1 MPEILLDNKDG
12 KVIDISELVSS
23 VSWKTVRIGQPG
35 SLDMRL
41 VKHKDL
47 KIESGAVV
55 RVKANKQNVFYGY
68 VFTVERSQDDD
79 VRVTAYDQIRY
90 LLSNDTYVF
99 SNATATQ
106 IIRKIAQDLG
116 LKVGSLVDTGYRIP
130 SLVADEDNQKLL
142 DVIYKALDLTLIS
155 TGNIF
160 VFYDNFGSLT
170 LQNVNNMRVNVVI
183 GDESLAYG
191 YSHKRSI
198 DDDTYNRIKLV
209 RDNKDTGKRE
219 VYVAQDSLNIAKWGR
234 LQYFQ
239 KVDEKLNSAQI
250 KQMLEQLIQ
259 LKNREKKTFRIDAIG
274 DLRIRAG
281 VYVPIMLK
289 ELGINQHFLVDE
301 CTHKWDGS
309 EHSMQLTLKGV

>member
-1 MPEILLDNKDG
+1 MLEILLDNKDG

-41 VKHKDL
+41 IKHKDL
-47 KIESGAVV
+47 KIESGAIV
-55 RVKANKQNVFYGY
+55 RVRANKQNVFYGY

-79 VRVTAYDQIRY
+79 VQVTAYDQIRY

-106 IIRKIAQDLG
+106 VIRKIAQDFG
-116 LKVGSLVDTGYRIP
+116 LKVGSLADTGYRIP
-130 SLVADEDNQKLL
+130 SLVEDNQKLL
-142 DVIYKALDLTLIS
+142 DIICKALDLTLIS

-170 LQNVNNMRVNVVI
+170 LQNANNMRVNVVI
-183 GDESLAYG
+183 GDESLDYG
-191 YSHKRSI
+191 YSHKISI

-209 RDNKDTGKRE
+209 QDNKDTGKRE
-219 VYVAQDSLNIAKWGR
+219 VYVAQDSRNIAKWGR

-250 KQMLEQLIQ
+250 KQMLDQLIQ
-259 LKNREKKTFRIDAIG
+259 LKNREKKTFTIDAIG

-281 VYVPIMLK
+281 VYVPIMIK

-301 CTHKWDGS
+301 CTHKWDGG
-309 EHSMQLTLKGV
+309 EHTMQLSLRVI

>member
-1 MPEILLDNKDG
+1 MLEILLDNKDG

-23 VSWKTVRIGQPG
+23 VSWKTVRVGQPG

-55 RVKANKQNVFYGY
+55 RVKVNKQNVFYGY
-68 VFTVERSQDDD
+68 VFTIERSQDDD
-79 VRVTAYDQIRY
+79 VQVTAYDQIRY

-106 IIRKIAQDLG
+106 IIRKIAQDFG
-116 LKVGSLVDTGYRIP
+116 MKAGSLADTGYKIP
-130 SLVADEDNQKLL
+130 SLVEDNQKLL
-142 DVIYKALDLTLIS
+142 DIICKALDLTLIS

-170 LQNVNNMRVNVVI
+170 LQNANNMRVNVVI

-191 YSHKRSI
+191 YSHKISI

-209 RDNKDTGKRE
+209 QDNKDTGKRE
-219 VYVAQDSLNIAKWGR
+219 VYIAQDSKNIAKWGR
-234 LQYFQ
+234 LQYFE
-239 KVDEKLNSAQI
+239 KVDDRLNAAQI
-250 KQMLEQLIQ
+250 RQRLNQLIQ
-259 LKNREKKTFRIDAIG
+259 LKNREKRTFTIDALG
-274 DLRIRAG
+274 DLRIRSG
-281 VYVPIMLK
+281 CYVPVQIK
-289 ELGINQHFLVDE
+289 ELGINRHFLVDE
-301 CTHKWDGS
+301 CTHKWNGG
-309 EHSMQLTLKGV
+309 EHTMQLTLRVV

>member
-1 MPEILLDNKDG
+1 MLEILLDNKDG

-35 SLDMRL
+35 ILDMKL
-41 VKHKDL
+41 VKHMDL

-79 VRVTAYDQIRY
+79 VQVTAYDQIRY

-106 IIRKIAQDLG
+106 IIRKIAQDFG
-116 LKVGSLVDTGYRIP
+116 LKAGSLVDTGYRIP
-130 SLVADEDNQKLL
+130 SLVEDNQKLL
-142 DVIYKALDLTLIS
+142 DIICKALDLTLIS

-170 LQNVNNMRVNVVI
+170 LQNANNMRVNVVI

-191 YSHKRSI
+191 YSHKISI

-209 RDNKDTGKRE
+209 QDNKDTGKRE
-219 VYVAQDSLNIAKWGR
+219 VYIAQDSRNIAKWGR
-234 LQYFQ
+234 LQYFE
-239 KVDEKLNSAQI
+239 KVDDRLNAAQI
-250 KQMLEQLIQ
+250 RQRLNQLIQ
-259 LKNREKKTFRIDAIG
+259 LKNRDKRTFTIDALG
-274 DLRIRAG
+274 DLRIRSG
-281 VYVPIMLK
+281 CYVPVQIK

-309 EHSMQLTLKGV
+309 EHTMQLTLRVV

>member
-1 MPEILLDNKDG
+1 MLEILLDNKDG

-35 SLDMRL
+35 SLDMKL
-41 VKHKDL
+41 IKHKDL

-55 RVKANKQNVFYGY
+55 RVKANKRNVFYGY

-79 VRVTAYDQIRY
+79 VQVTAYDQIRY

-106 IIRKIAQDLG
+106 IIRKIAQDFG
-116 LKVGSLVDTGYRIP
+116 LKVGSLADTGYKIP
-130 SLVADEDNQKLL
+130 SLVEDNQKLL
-142 DVIYKALDLTLIS
+142 DIIYKALDLTLIS

-170 LQNVNNMRVNVVI
+170 LQNANNMRVDVVI

-198 DDDTYNRIKLV
+198 DDDTYNRVKLV
-209 RDNKDTGKRE
+209 QDNKDTGKRD
-219 VYVAQDSLNIAKWGR
+219 VYIAQDSRNIAKWGR
-234 LQYFQ
+234 LQYFE
-239 KVDEKLNSAQI
+239 KVDEKLNAAQI
-250 KQMLEQLIQ
+250 KQRLDQLIR
-259 LKNREKKTFRIDAIG
+259 LKNREKKSFTIDALG
-274 DLRIRAG
+274 DLRIRSG
-281 VYVPIMLK
+281 CYVPVQIK
-289 ELGINQHFLVDE
+289 ELGINQYFLVDE
-301 CTHKWDGS
+301 CTHKWDGG
-309 EHSMQLTLKGV
+309 EHTMQLSLRVI

>member
-1 MPEILLDNKDG
+1 MLEILLDNKDG

-23 VSWKTVRIGQPG
+23 VSWKTVRVGQPG

-68 VFTVERSQDDD
+68 VFTIERSQDDD
-79 VRVTAYDQIRY
+79 VQVTAYDQIRY

-106 IIRKIAQDLG
+106 IIRKIAQDFG
-116 LKVGSLVDTGYRIP
+116 LKVGSLADTGYRIP
-130 SLVADEDNQKLL
+130 SLVEDNQKLL
-142 DVIYKALDLTLIS
+142 DIICKALDLTLIS

-170 LQNVNNMRVNVVI
+170 LQNANNMRVNVVI

-191 YSHKRSI
+191 YSHKISI

-209 RDNKDTGKRE
+209 QDNKDTGKRE
-219 VYVAQDSLNIAKWGR
+219 VYIAQDSRNIAKWGR
-234 LQYFQ
+234 LQYFE
-239 KVDEKLNSAQI
+239 KVDDRLNAAQI
-250 KQMLEQLIQ
+250 RQRLNQLIQ
-259 LKNREKKTFRIDAIG
+259 LKNREKRTFTIDALG
-274 DLRIRAG
+274 DLRIRSG
-281 VYVPIMLK
+281 CYVPVQIK
-289 ELGINQHFLVDE
+289 ELGINQYFLVDE

-309 EHSMQLTLKGV
+309 EHTMTLTLKVV

>member
-1 MPEILLDNKDG
+1 MLEILLDNKDG
-12 KVIDISELVSS
+12 KVWDISELVSS

-47 KIESGAVV
+47 KIEPGAVV
-55 RVKANKQNVFYGY
+55 RVRANKQNVFYGY
-68 VFTVERSQDDD
+68 VFAVERSQDDD
-79 VRVTAYDQIRY
+79 VQVTAYDQIRY

-106 IIRKIAQDLG
+106 IVRKIAQDFG
-116 LKVGSLVDTGYRIP
+116 LKVGSLADTGYRIP
-130 SLVADEDNQKLL
+130 SLVEDNQKLL
-142 DVIYKALDLTLIS
+142 DIICKALDLTLIS

-170 LQNVNNMRVNVVI
+170 LQNANNMRTDVAI

-198 DDDTYNRIKLV
+198 DDDTYNRIKLIQ
-209 RDNKDTGKRE
+209 DNKDTGKRE
-219 VYVAQDSLNIAKWGR
+219 VYIAQDSKNIAKWGR

-239 KVDEKLNSAQI
+239 KVDERLNSAQI
-250 KQMLEQLIQ
+250 KQMLDQLIQ
-259 LKNREKKTFRIDAIG
+259 LKNREKRTFTIDALG
-274 DLRIRAG
+274 DLRIRSG
-281 VYVPIMLK
+281 CYVPVQIK
-289 ELGINQHFLVDE
+289 ELGINQYFLVDE

-309 EHSMQLTLKGV
+309 EHTMQLTLRVV

>member
-1 MPEILLDNKDG
+1 MLEILLDNKDG

-35 SLDMRL
+35 ILDMRL

-68 VFTVERSQDDD
+68 VFVVEHSQDDD
-79 VRVTAYDQIRY
+79 VQVTAYDQIRY

-106 IIRKIAQDLG
+106 IIRKIAQDFG

-130 SLVADEDNQKLL
+130 SLVEDNRKLL
-142 DVIYKALDLTLIS
+142 DIICKALDLTLIS

-170 LQNVNNMRVNVVI
+170 LQNANNMRVDVVI

-198 DDDTYNRIKLV
+198 DEDTYNRIKLV
-209 RDNKDTGKRE
+209 QDNKDTGKRE
-219 VYVAQDSLNIAKWGR
+219 VYIAQDSQKIAKWGR
-234 LQYFQ
+234 LQYLE
-239 KVDEKLNSAQI
+239 KVDDRLNAAQI
-250 KQMLEQLIQ
+250 KQRLDQLIRR
-259 LKNREKKTFRIDAIG
+259 KNREKKSFTIDALG
-274 DLRIRAG
+274 DLRIR
-281 VYVPIMLK
+281 
-289 ELGINQHFLVDE
+289 
-301 CTHKWDGS
+301 
-309 EHSMQLTLKGV
+309 